1 VDQWLDSLDADSR
14 WELKGLYDENGN
26 SIKYY
31 SSDSGNDSAE
41 SHSQSIVSGGLD
53 EAPLKAEWPAL
64 MCFKNPDNGASEMKK
79 GGLSTEEESQDFDEI
94 DQAGRTLICSGQQM

>member
-14 WELKGLYDENGN
+14 WELKVYDENGN
-26 SIKYY
+26 SIIYY

-53 EAPLKAEWPAL
+53 EALL
-64 MCFKNPDNGASEMKK
+64 DPDVESRVAS
-79 GGLSTEEESQDFDEI
+79 FDV
-94 DQAGRTLICSGQQM
+94 S